1 MELTKE
7 YVQRIT
13 REKLLSFEGVSE
25 AYEEV
30 INEIF
35 KKAKSGLTDY
45 LLYKDSF
52 ESVEVYYLVLKLLKL
67 DDYDITTY
75 NNDNEFVD
83 IGW

>member
-7 YVQRIT
+7 CVQKIT

-35 KKAKSGLTDY
+35 KKAKSGLTEI
-45 LLYKDSF
+45 KM
-52 ESVEVYYLVLKLLKL
+52 
-67 DDYDITTY
+67 
-75 NNDNEFVD
+75 
-83 IGW
+83 